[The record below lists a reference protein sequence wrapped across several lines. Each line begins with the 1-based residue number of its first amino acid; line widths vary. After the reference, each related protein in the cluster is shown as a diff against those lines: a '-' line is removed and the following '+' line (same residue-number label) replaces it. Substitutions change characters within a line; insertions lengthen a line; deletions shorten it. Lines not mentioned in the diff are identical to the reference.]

1 MLKEIILKNFKSHET
16 THIELETYMTIITG
30 ENNSGK
36 TSLLESLMIFQECYH
51 TSIFEIQKKTIKKV
65 KEGIL
70 SVGQYDFAGKNISSF
85 HSVRSTD
92 KKELFFKDSNTF
104 SIEVIFEIDERNLS
118 VCFEVSRGKV
128 EGIYN
133 IKPIITNDN
142 LILLN
147 TFEPLNFLY
156 IINTQ
161 PISTISSNEVY
172 LSPKNLQS
180 NIEHNNSR
188 NIIRNRLLDISKD
201 YALFSQLTT
210 QIEYILGYKFVFD
223 IRFNL
228 NEDIYIDIRFKAK
241 DDKYFQDIALLG
253 SGTLQIIEV
262 LIGLNIDNDASEKIV
277 LLDEP
282 DSHMHRSLQKR
293 LITKLRE
300 ISKNKIQI
308 FITTHNE
315 QIISNS
321 IFGEVIHLYQSNTT
335 MTVKPISINYKYGRQ
350 TGMIENIS
358 KSKVYETLGVSSTIM
373 ELLEAVE
380 SDRVVLVEGKSDAE
394 FIKVLQQNK
403 ENYIPASNNTSSVKF
418 WSINGIDDLP
428 NKLKYWKSILENI
441 KNEKDIWSKSIL
453 VLDMDSLTFDES
465 NILKKHIEKEYNIKV
480 FFWKAYTIESLILND
495 FKCFSKVFSKLYEC
509 NSDDVYQEL
518 NKLNNNIDI
527 EKFTHRIT
535 GQRKSRG
542 DVYYNTFNDTSL
554 KLFDG
559 DKYSNYLKFIE
570 ENTNKLKLLYSKDE
584 IKELFA
590 ILFSKF
596 NIDENI
602 DENILT
608 IKFFENSTGECLGS
622 DINSLLG
629 EIYG

>member
-1 MLKEIILKNFKSHET
+1 MLKKIKLTNFKTHES
-16 THIELETYMTIITG
+16 THIELETFMTIITG

-36 TSLLESLMIFQECYH
+36 TSLLESMLIFQECYH
-51 TSIFEIQKKTIKKV
+51 ATIFEIQKKTIKKV

-70 SVGQYDFAGKNISSF
+70 TVGQYDFAGKNISSF
-85 HSVRSTD
+85 NSVRSID

-104 SIEVIFEIDERNLS
+104 NIELFFTTDESDLSI
-118 VCFEVSRGKV
+118 CFEVSRGKV

-133 IKPIITNDN
+133 IKPIITNEN

-147 TFEPLNFLY
+147 SFNPLNFLY

-172 LSPKNLQS
+172 LSPKNLQF

-188 NIIRNRLLDISKD
+188 NIIRNRLLSISKN
-201 YALFSQLTT
+201 YELFSQLTS

-223 IRFNL
+223 ISFNL
-228 NEDIYIDIRFKAK
+228 NEDMYIDVKFKAK

-262 LIGLNIDNDASEKIV
+262 LIGLNIDNGALEKIV

-282 DSHMHRSLQKR
+282 DSHMHRGLQKR
-293 LITKLRE
+293 LVSKLRE
-300 ISKNKIQI
+300 ISKSKIQI
-308 FITTHNE
+308 FLTTHNE

-321 IFGEVIHLYQSNTT
+321 IFGEVIHLYHSNTT
-335 MTVKPISINYKYGRQ
+335 MAVKPISINYRQGRQ
-350 TGMIENIS
+350 TGVLENLS
-358 KSKVYETLGVSSTIM
+358 KTKVYETLGVSSSIM

-380 SDRVVLVEGKSDAE
+380 SDRIVLVEGKSDAE

-403 ENYIPASNNTSSVKF
+403 EKFIPLPNTKNVKF

-428 NKLKYWKSILENI
+428 NKLKYWKNILENI
-441 KNEKDIWSKSIL
+441 KSEKDIWSKSIL
-453 VLDMDSLTFDES
+453 VLDMDSLTFDEC
-465 NILKKHIEKEYNIKV
+465 NILKSNIEKTYGIKV
-480 FFWKAYTIESLILND
+480 YFWKAYTVESLILND
-495 FKCFSKVFSKLYEC
+495 FKCFSDTFSKLYGC
-509 NSDDVYQEL
+509 NSDDLYQEL
-518 NKLNNNIDI
+518 NNLNNNIDI
-527 EKFTHRIT
+527 DEFSHRIK

-542 DVYYNTFNDTSL
+542 NSYYNAFGEVDLN
-554 KLFDG
+554 LFDG
-559 DKYSNYLKFIE
+559 DKYANYLKFVE
-570 ENTNKLKLLYSKDE
+570 QNTNKLKLLYSKEE
-584 IKELFA
+584 IKKLFD
-590 ILFSKF
+590 ILFKKF
-596 NIDENI
+596 DIDENI

-608 IKFFENSTGECLGS
+608 IKFFENNTGECLDS

-629 EIYG
+629 EIYN